1 MKGAVYKCEIVENLL
16 ISFAS
21 PGPIPDALWEN
32 FINHAKKREVTKYI
46 ATTIGP
52 TEANSLQRKAAA
64 DLFKARKIP
73 VVVVTDA
80 SFVRGLVT
88 AVSWL
93 GANIKAVDWPD
104 LRKGLEHLG
113 VIGSQQERAVEII
126 MRLKSTHGQ

>member
-1 MKGAVYKCEIVENLL
+1 MKAAVYECEVVENLL
-16 ISFAS
+16 VSFAS
-21 PGPIPDALWEN
+21 PGPIPDALWDN
-32 FINHAKKREVTKYI
+32 FMNHVKKREITRYI
-46 ATTIGP
+46 GTSIGP

-64 DLFKARKIP
+64 DLFKTRKIP

-80 SFVRGLVT
+80 GFVRGLVT

-104 LRKGLEHLG
+104 LRKGLDHLG
-113 VIGSQQERAVEII
+113 VTGLQQERAVKII